1 MGSREYLYLLL
12 LCGVK
17 NILCSFAYPEPYL
30 SKKLLD
36 KHGVKLM
43 IDSGAFTAWSKGK
56 KIDIDEYI
64 AFINKYKDI
73 IDPDQ
78 VVNLDVIK
86 GGRDNSGQ
94 NEFNDA
100 CEQGFKNYY
109 YIKEK
114 TGFDPIHVFH
124 QGDNFVWLERMID
137 ECKYIGVSPN
147 KDASQASINKWLYDC
162 FYIIKHSKNPNIKT
176 HAFGLTSEEL
186 LMKYPYTTADSSAWA
201 LTSAFGAILTPFGR
215 IVISDMAMNDPD
227 YIENKPLLVKQK
239 HIEYIESF
247 GFSYNLA
254 KDMKKGYKYRN
265 ILNIFHF
272 MEMEDKLNCNQKEFN
287 DCQSYLF
294 DPMKLDKARHEKL
307 IKDNQEK
314 DPMVDTSL

>member
-1 MGSREYLYLLL
+1 MKIYFAVGSREYLYLLL
-12 LCGVK
+12 VCGVK

-30 SKKLLD
+30 SNKVLK
-36 KHGVKLM
+36 KHGIKMM

-56 KIDIDEYI
+56 QVNIDDYI
-64 AFINKYKDI
+64 AFIKKHNDI

-86 GGRDNSGQ
+86 GGRDQANQ
-94 NEFNDA
+94 NEFNEA
-100 CEQGFKNYY
+100 CKKGFENYY

-114 TGFDPIHVFH
+114 TGHDPIHVFH
-124 QGDNFVWLERMID
+124 QGDNFIWLEKMLR

-147 KDASQASINKWLYDC
+147 KDASQDAIDKWLYDC
-162 FYIIKHSKNPNIKT
+162 FYIIKNSDNPDIKT

-201 LTSAFGAILTPFGR
+201 LTSAFGTVLTPYGR
-215 IVISDMAMNDPD
+215 VLISDIGKNDID
-227 YIENKPLLVKQK
+227 FIENKTPQIKELIIQ
-239 HIEYIESF
+239 YIESF

-254 KDMKKGYKYRN
+254 KDSKRGYKYRN

-272 MEMEDKLNCNQKEFN
+272 MNMQDRLNSEPRVFN
-287 DCQSYLF
+287 DGQKFLF
-294 DPMKLDKARHEKL
+294 DPMEMDKKRHQKLLE
-307 IKDNQEK
+307 
-314 DPMVDTSL
+314 S